1 MTSEAVT
8 LTPGST
14 SLPALEALYRD
25 SPPVVLDRD
34 CRAEVER
41 AAAVVEQAARG
52 DEAVYGVNTGFG
64 KLASTRISPEET
76 ARLQRNLI
84 LSHNAGVGPDLPDRI
99 VRLMMALKLLSLGRG
114 ASGVQWAI
122 IETLERML
130 AAGVTPSIP
139 AQGSVGASGDL
150 APLAHLT
157 AVLIGEGRAS
167 YRGQRLPGGAA
178 MEAAAIEPVVLRA
191 KEGLA
196 MINGTQCSTAL
207 ALAGLFDAKRL
218 LRAALVTG
226 ALSVDATLGSD
237 TPFDPAINALR
248 GHPGQI
254 DVAAALRAL
263 LAGSEIRASHIDCTR
278 VQDPYSVRCQ
288 PQVMGA
294 CLTLLRQAGS
304 VLAIEAAAATDN
316 PLVLTERG
324 EILSGGN
331 FHAEPV
337 AFAADQIAL
346 AVSEIGALTE
356 RRIALLVDPAMSE
369 LPAFLTPEP
378 GVNSGFMAA
387 EITAAALAA
396 ENKQRAAPAS
406 IDSLT
411 TCANQEDHVSMAT
424 HGARRLA
431 EMNDNLAKIVAIEWL
446 AAAQG
451 IGFRAPLK
459 TSARL
464 GSAVARLRTVV
475 PPLEE
480 DRYMAPDIEAAVDL
494 ARAGAL
500 VEAVGPDGMPGW

>member
-1 MTSEAVT
+1 M
-8 LTPGST
+8 
-14 SLPALEALYRD
+14 
-25 SPPVVLDRD
+25 
-34 CRAEVER
+34 
-41 AAAVVEQAARG
+41 
-52 DEAVYGVNTGFG
+52 
-64 KLASTRISPEET
+64 
-76 ARLQRNLI
+76 
-84 LSHNAGVGPDLPDRI
+84 
-99 VRLMMALKLLSLGRG
+99 
-114 ASGVQWAI
+114 
-122 IETLERML
+122 
-130 AAGVTPSIP
+130 
-139 AQGSVGASGDL
+139 
-150 APLAHLT
+150 
-157 AVLIGEGRAS
+157 IGEGRAH
-167 YRGQRLPGGAA
+167 YRGERIPGGAA
-178 MEAAAIEPVVLRA
+178 MQAAGIEPVALGA

-248 GHPGQI
+248 GHLAQI

-263 LAGSEIRASHIDCTR
+263 LAGSEIRASHVDCTR

-304 VLAIEAAAATDN
+304 VLAVEAAAATDN

-346 AVSEIGALTE
+346 AVSEIGALAE

-369 LPAFLTPEP
+369 LPAFLTPDP

-396 ENKQRAAPAS
+396 ENRQRAAPAS

-464 GSAVARLRTVV
+464 AEAVARLRAVV

-480 DRYMAPDIEAAVDL
+480 DRYMAPDIEAAVGL

-500 VEAVGPDGMPGW
+500 VEAVGPEGMPGW

>member
-1 MTSEAVT
+1 MPEPVT
-8 LTPGST
+8 LTPGT
-14 SLPALEALYRD
+14 ISLPALEALYRE
-25 SPPVVLDRD
+25 SPPVLLDRA
-34 CRAEVER
+34 CRADMARAEAVVAR
-41 AAAVVEQAARG
+41 AAAG
-52 DEAVYGVNTGFG
+52 DAAVYGVNTGFG
-64 KLASTRISPEET
+64 KLASTRISPEQT
-76 ARLQRNLI
+76 AQLQRNLI
-84 LSHNAGVGPDLPDRI
+84 LSHNAGVGPDLPERI
-99 VRLMMALKLLSLGRG
+99 VRLTMTLKLLSLGRG

-122 IETLERML
+122 VETLERML
-130 AAGVTPSIP
+130 AAGVTPAVP

-157 AVLIGEGRAS
+157 AVLIGEGRAD
-167 YRGQRLPGGAA
+167 YDGERQPGGAA
-178 MEAAAIEPVVLRA
+178 MQAAGIAPVALRA

-226 ALSVDATLGSD
+226 ALSVDAILGSD

-346 AVSEIGALTE
+346 AVSEVGALTE
-356 RRIALLVDPAMSE
+356 RRIALLVDPSMSE

-451 IGFRAPLK
+451 IGFRRPLN

-464 GSAVARLRTVV
+464 AEAVARLRAVV

-494 ARAGAL
+494 ARDGAL
-500 VEAVGPDGMPGW
+500 VEAVGPEGMPGW

>member
-1 MTSEAVT
+1 MPEPVT
-8 LTPGST
+8 LTPGSIT
-14 SLPALEALYRD
+14 LPALEALYRE
-25 SPPVVLDRD
+25 SPPVLLDRA
-34 CRAEVER
+34 CRADMARAEAVVAR
-41 AAAVVEQAARG
+41 AAQG

-64 KLASTRISPEET
+64 KLASTRISPEQT
-76 ARLQRNLI
+76 TQLQRNLI
-84 LSHNAGVGPDLPDRI
+84 LSHNAGVGPDLPERI
-99 VRLMMALKLLSLGRG
+99 VRLTMTLKLLSLGRG

-122 IETLERML
+122 VETLERML
-130 AAGVTPSIP
+130 AAGVTPAVP

-157 AVLIGEGRAS
+157 AVLIGEGRAH
-167 YRGQRLPGGAA
+167 YGGERLPGAAA
-178 MEAAAIEPVVLRA
+178 MQAAGIEPVVLRA

-237 TPFDPAINALR
+237 TPFDPEINALR
-248 GHPGQI
+248 GHPAQI
-254 DVAAALRAL
+254 DVAAALRTL
-263 LAGSEIRASHIDCTR
+263 LAGSEIRASHVDCTR

-316 PLVLTERG
+316 PLVLPERG

-346 AVSEIGALTE
+346 AVSEIGALAE
-356 RRIALLVDPAMSE
+356 RRIALLVDPSMSE
-369 LPAFLTPEP
+369 LPAFLTPDP

-424 HGARRLA
+424 HAARRLA
-431 EMNDNLAKIVAIEWL
+431 EMNDNLGKILAIEWL

-464 GSAVARLRTVV
+464 ASAVARLRAVV

>member
-1 MTSEAVT
+1 MPEPVT
-8 LTPGST
+8 LTPGSIT
-14 SLPALEALYRD
+14 LPALEALYRE
-25 SPPVVLDRD
+25 SPPVLLDRA
-34 CRAEVER
+34 CRADMAR
-41 AAAVVEQAARG
+41 AEAVVARAARG

-64 KLASTRISPEET
+64 KLASTRISPEQT
-76 ARLQRNLI
+76 TQLQRNLI
-84 LSHNAGVGPDLPDRI
+84 LSHNAGVGPDLPERI
-99 VRLMMALKLLSLGRG
+99 VRLTMTLKLLSLGRG

-122 IETLERML
+122 VETLERML
-130 AAGVTPSIP
+130 AAGVTPAVP

-157 AVLIGEGRAS
+157 AVLIGEGRAH
-167 YRGQRLPGGAA
+167 YGGERLPGAAA
-178 MEAAAIEPVVLRA
+178 MQAAGIEPVVLRA

-226 ALSVDATLGSD
+226 ALSVDAILGSD
-237 TPFDPAINALR
+237 TPFGPEINALR
-248 GHPGQI
+248 GHPAQI

-263 LAGSEIRASHIDCTR
+263 LAGSEIRASHVDCTR

-304 VLAIEAAAATDN
+304 VLAIEAVAATDN

-346 AVSEIGALTE
+346 AVSEIGALAE
-356 RRIALLVDPAMSE
+356 RRIALLVDPSMSE
-369 LPAFLTPEP
+369 LPAFLTPDP

-424 HGARRLA
+424 HAARRLT

-451 IGFRAPLK
+451 VGFRAPLK
-459 TSARL
+459 TSAHL
-464 GSAVARLRTVV
+464 ASAVARLRAVV

-494 ARAGAL
+494 VHHGAL
-500 VEAVGPDGMPGW
+500 VEAVGPEGMPGW